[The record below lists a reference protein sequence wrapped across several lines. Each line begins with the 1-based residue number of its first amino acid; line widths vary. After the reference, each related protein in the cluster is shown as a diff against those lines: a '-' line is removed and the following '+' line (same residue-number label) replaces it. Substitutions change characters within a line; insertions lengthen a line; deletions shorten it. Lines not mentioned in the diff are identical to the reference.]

1 MSIFD
6 TKKTKEMKR
15 RISLKRTL
23 SNITQYAQK
32 LEIQQK
38 NYLNAAKEA
47 KKAGIDSQYQLAVSG
62 FKMALVQ
69 HRRALEMRLNL
80 ELLSQMR
87 DLTQMTSQF
96 LGTMTSI
103 SKEMSHITKGFDF
116 IDIQKTFEKSMF
128 NVNEATEKL
137 DVLMDGM
144 QSSHIESA
152 STSILSDAEI
162 DQLVQSAIAGD
173 GKELDS
179 EIEAKLKEITLVIK
193 DS

>member
-15 RISLKRTL
+15 RILLKRTL

-179 EIEAKLKEITLVIK
+179 EIEAKLKEITSGIK